1 MKKKLAALAMTT
13 VMVLSLVGCGKKIE
27 GTYTAEVDLTDAL
40 EERLNDYIKKNHG
53 CDDFDWNGSISLS
66 MELELSDGEYTF
78 KADKEQ
84 LEKDYKE
91 FMCENL
97 ETFILSLIEDNLY
110 DTMTVDEFIESS
122 GYSSIWEMLGYDS
135 VEDYYDA
142 YFDEGSIADTTQKE
156 SGDYE
161 IDGDEI
167 TLEDFAG
174 DDMTFTF
181 EDGELKGKLD
191 FSDLGMDDNVKVT
204 FEREDD

>member
-1 MKKKLAALAMTT
+1 MT
-13 VMVLSLVGCGKKIE
+13 SYNI
-27 GTYTAEVDLTDAL
+27 
-40 EERLNDYIKKNHG
+40 
-53 CDDFDWNGSISLS
+53 
-66 MELELSDGEYTF
+66 
-78 KADKEQ
+78 
-84 LEKDYKE
+84 
-91 FMCENL
+91 
-97 ETFILSLIEDNLY
+97 
-110 DTMTVDEFIESS
+110 
-122 GYSSIWEMLGYDS
+122 
-135 VEDYYDA
+135 
-142 YFDEGSIADTTQKE
+142 E